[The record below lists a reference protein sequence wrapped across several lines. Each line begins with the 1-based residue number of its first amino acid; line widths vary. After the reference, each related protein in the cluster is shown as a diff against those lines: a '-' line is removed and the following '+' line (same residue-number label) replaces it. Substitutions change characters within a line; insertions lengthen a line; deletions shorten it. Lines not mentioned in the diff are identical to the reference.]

1 LGTFG
6 EITLDRKNLISRY
19 CPFKIGALHFNAA
32 MPTTGNRIHFDKFFD
47 IAMDKFIH
55 SKNSHG
61 KSKLKYGTLFLT
73 RSQEPEPNYIMAPVP
88 AKSFGSVGPASVLQ
102 HWFSASFLK

>member
-1 LGTFG
+1 
-6 EITLDRKNLISRY
+6 
-19 CPFKIGALHFNAA
+19 
-32 MPTTGNRIHFDKFFD
+32 
-47 IAMDKFIH
+47 MDKFIN

-88 AKSFGSVGPASVLQ
+88 AKSFGSVGPASVPQ
-102 HWFSASFLK
+102 HWFSASFLKHFFISFTDIICTAIYSRFWYY